1 MRGRAVRL
9 GAAAGVLA
17 ALAAT
22 GVGSVMLVRSDPS
35 PAAPG
40 TAAQHLPVEPPS
52 VTVPLS
58 DADIVG
64 LLSRPPDLG
73 ALDDA
78 RRRSSCL
85 SGLGYPASDAVLGA
99 RRVDINGTP
108 AVVLVLPGDTPDTVA
123 ALAVRPNCSSADT
136 GLVADTRIRRP

>member
-1 MRGRAVRL
+1 VPGRAVRL
-9 GAAAGVLA
+9 GAAAGVVA

-22 GVGSVMLVRSDPS
+22 GVGTVMLLRSGPS

-40 TAAQHLPVEPPS
+40 TTAQHLPAEPPS

-58 DADIVG
+58 NAEIVG
-64 LLSRPPDLG
+64 LLSLPPDLG
-73 ALDDA
+73 ALDDP
-78 RRRSSCL
+78 RHRSSCL

-136 GLVADTRIRRP
+136 GLLADTRIRRP

>member
-1 MRGRAVRL
+1 VRGGAIRF
-9 GAAAGVLA
+9 GAAAGVVA

-22 GVGSVMLVRSDPS
+22 GVGTVMLLRSGGSP
-35 PAAPG
+35 PAAG
-40 TAAQHLPVEPPS
+40 TAAQHLPAQPPS

-58 DADIVG
+58 DAEIVG
-64 LLSRPPDLG
+64 LLTTPPDLG

-85 SGLGYPASDAVLGA
+85 SGLGYPGSDAVLGA
-99 RRVDINGTP
+99 RRVDINGMP
-108 AVVLVLPGDTPDTVA
+108 AVVLVLPADTPDTVA

-136 GLVADTRIRRP
+136 GLLADTRIRRP